1 MLYFTERSQWRSW
14 LSRNHRKESEA
25 WLVNAKKTSGKKR
38 IPYNDAVEE
47 ALCFNWIDSINKTL
61 DADYAMQRYTPRRAI
76 SSFSQPNIERLRW
89 LDSNGMIHPDYA
101 EMVKELI
108 HKEYIFP
115 SDILDQ
121 LKKEAL
127 VWDNFQNFK
136 GGYQRIRIAYIDA
149 SRDRPEEFSKRLERF
164 IQYTRNNLQIP
175 GYGGI
180 EKYYNL

>member
-1 MLYFTERSQWRSW
+1 MLYFTDRSEWRTW
-14 LSRNHRKESEA
+14 LSRHHAKEKEA
-25 WLVNAKKTSGKKR
+25 WLVNAKKTSGKIR

-61 DADYAMQRYTPRRAI
+61 DADHAMQRFTPRGAK
-76 SSFSQPNIERLRW
+76 SSYSQANIERLRW
-89 LDSNGMIHPDYA
+89 LDLNDMIHPDYS
-101 EMVKELI
+101 EMVQELI
-108 HKEYIFP
+108 NREYIFP

-121 LKKEAL
+121 LKREKL

-136 GGYQRIRIAYIDA
+136 GGYQRIRIAYIDS
-149 SRDRPEEFSKRLERF
+149 SRDRPQDFSKRLEHF
-164 IQYTRNNLQIP
+164 IQQTRKNQLIP